1 MLPSTPPGPFGS
13 NAAVASGEVPSQSV
27 RIGANRMTHRTI
39 RVTLNGQSVWARW
52 LRANHAAARTKN
64 GIRKPA

>member
-39 RVTLNGQSVWARW
+39 RVTLNGQSVCAR
-52 LRANHAAARTKN
+52 
-64 GIRKPA
+64 